1 GRGVRAR
8 PDGVVRVRPPGV
20 PARARRAALARA
32 GHPALPA
39 RGRQGPRVGY
49 GGDRARAGSGGPRR
63 DGLEPHGRRAPAGGA
78 ADVAAHLRRGAAR
91 PPAPHEASRARR
103 VRRGGLMRV
112 YLPTTVDGLAAAYE
126 AGAFATPPLDAH
138 AVTPAIREWYV
149 SGDLEELEYVA
160 LTDAAEAS
168 LRLLAAA
175 GTASFRRVVVAAD
188 VPDTAVR
195 PRHDDLFRSAVT
207 VLSAVPLEDV
217 ASVHVDEPEAAD

>member
-1 GRGVRAR
+1 
-8 PDGVVRVRPPGV
+8 
-20 PARARRAALARA
+20 
-32 GHPALPA
+32 
-39 RGRQGPRVGY
+39 
-49 GGDRARAGSGGPRR
+49 
-63 DGLEPHGRRAPAGGA
+63 
-78 ADVAAHLRRGAAR
+78 
-91 PPAPHEASRARR
+91 
-103 VRRGGLMRV
+103 MRV

-149 SGDLEELEYVA
+149 SGDLEELEYAA

-175 GTASFRRVVVAAD
+175 GKASFRRVVVAAD

-217 ASVHVDEPEAAD
+217 ASVHVDEPEAADVVAAAARALPAADDGDDDARFALDEAEATELLWYDVTEIPDLLP